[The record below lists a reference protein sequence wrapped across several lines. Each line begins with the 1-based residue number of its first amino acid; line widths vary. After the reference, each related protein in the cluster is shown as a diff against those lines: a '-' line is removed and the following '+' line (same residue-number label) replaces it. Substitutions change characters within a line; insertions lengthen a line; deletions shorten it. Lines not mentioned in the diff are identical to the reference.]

1 MEGDFFM
8 DNKRMTEFDLYRDI
22 EKRFGGEIFI
32 GVVGPVRT
40 GKSTFIKRFMDLMVL
55 PNMEDSP
62 EKIRMQDE
70 LPQSGTGKTITTTE
84 PKFIPKNAAKI
95 QLSDDV
101 FVNIRMVDCVGYMV
115 DGASG
120 HMEEDMPR
128 MVKTPWMDEE
138 IPFVKA
144 AEIGTRKVIKEHST
158 VGIVVTTDGSITDI
172 PRDSYLEAEKNT
184 IEELQNLHK
193 PFIVLVNSAKPYSD
207 DAKRIAAEI
216 MEKYG
221 VTAFPMNCQQM
232 KKEDIQLIL
241 ENLLYEF
248 PVSVMEFYMP
258 KWVEML
264 ENEHPF
270 KQGLM
275 NSIRDVTK
283 NIRVMRDIIEHPV
296 TLENESVKH
305 CVTEHIG
312 MENGIIR
319 ILLTLEDSC
328 YYQMLSEW
336 IGSEIKSEYDL
347 LQLLK
352 EYASMQKEYKKV
364 LNAMDSV
371 RHTGYGVVTPE
382 RTEIELDTPEI
393 IKHGSKYGVK
403 IRAVSPSVHFIKANV
418 ITEIAPIVGT
428 EQQAKDLISYIGQS
442 RDDDNSI
449 WDTNIFGKTVEQLVY
464 DGIAGKI
471 AMIGEESQQR
481 LQETMQKIVNDSTGG
496 FICIII

>member
-1 MEGDFFM
+1 M
-8 DNKRMTEFDLYRDI
+8 DNKRITEFDLYKDI
-22 EKRFGGEIFI
+22 QHRCNGEIFI

-40 GKSTFIKRFMDLMVL
+40 GKSTFIKRFMDIMVL
-55 PNMEDSP
+55 PNMDESP
-62 EKIRMQDE
+62 EKTRLMDE

-84 PKFIPKNAAKI
+84 PKFIPQNAANI
-95 QLSDDV
+95 HLTDDV
-101 FVNIRMVDCVGYMV
+101 SVNIRMVDCVGYMV
-115 DGASG
+115 DGATG
-120 HMEEDMPR
+120 HMEEDVPR
-128 MVKTPWMDEE
+128 MVKTPWFEEE

-144 AEIGTRKVIKEHST
+144 AEIGTGKVIKDHST
-158 VGIVVTTDGSITDI
+158 VGIVVTTDGSVTDI
-172 PRDSYLEAEKNT
+172 PRDSYLDAEKET
-184 IEELQNLHK
+184 IEELKELHK
-193 PFIVLVNSAKPYSD
+193 PFIVLVNSNKPYSEE
-207 DAKRIAAEI
+207 AKKIAMDI
-216 MEKYG
+216 SQSYG
-221 VTAFPMNCQQM
+221 VTALPMNCQQM
-232 KKEDIQLIL
+232 KQEDIRLIL

-264 ENEHPF
+264 KNEHPF
-270 KQGLM
+270 KAGLM
-275 NSIRDVTK
+275 DSIRNMTKDVR
-283 NIRVMRDIIEHPV
+283 IMRDIIEHPIMI
-296 TLENESVKH
+296 ENNNVKH

-312 MENGIIR
+312 MEDGIIR
-319 ILLTLEDSC
+319 LILSLEDSC

-336 IGSEIKSEYDL
+336 IGTPVKDEYDL

-352 EYASMQKEYKKV
+352 EYASMQNEYKKV
-364 LNAMDSV
+364 LNAMESV
-371 RHTGYGVVTPE
+371 RHTGYGVVTPD
-382 RTEIELDTPEI
+382 RNEIELDTPEI
-393 IKHGSKYGVK
+393 IKHGSKFGVK

-442 RDDDNSI
+442 RDDNNSI

-471 AMIGEESQQR
+471 AMIGDESQQR

>member
-1 MEGDFFM
+1 M
-8 DNKRMTEFDLYRDI
+8 DNKRMTEFDLYKDI
-22 EKRFGGEIFI
+22 QNRCKGEIFV

-55 PNMEDSP
+55 PNMEDLP
-62 EKIRMQDE
+62 EKTRLQDE

-84 PKFIPKNAAKI
+84 PKFIPKNAANI
-95 QLSDDV
+95 RLAEDV
-101 FVNIRMVDCVGYMV
+101 SVNLRMVDCVGYMV
-115 DGASG
+115 DGATG

-128 MVKTPWMDEE
+128 MVKTPWFEEE

-144 AEIGTRKVIKEHST
+144 AEVGTRKVIKDHST
-158 VGIVVTTDGSITDI
+158 VGIVVTTDGSVTDI
-172 PRDSYLEAEKNT
+172 DRSAYEAAEKAT
-184 IEELQNLHK
+184 IEELLSLHK
-193 PFIVLVNSAKPYSD
+193 PFIVLVNSAKPYGEE
-207 DAKRIAAEI
+207 AARIAENIKETYDVCAI
-216 MEKYG
+216 
-221 VTAFPMNCQQM
+221 PMNCQQM
-232 KKEDIQLIL
+232 KKEDVQTIL

-264 ENEHPF
+264 ENSHPF
-270 KQGLM
+270 KAGLM
-275 NSIRDVTK
+275 DSIKNLTKDIRCMRDV
-283 NIRVMRDIIEHPV
+283 IEYPMHI
-296 TLENESVKH
+296 ENDQVKH

-312 MENGIIR
+312 MEDGVIR
-319 ILLTLEDSC
+319 VFLNLEDSC

-336 IGSEIKSEYDL
+336 IGSEIRNEYDL
-347 LQLLK
+347 LHLLK
-352 EYASMQKEYKKV
+352 EYASMQSEYKKV
-364 LNAMDSV
+364 LNAMEAV

-403 IRAVSPSVHFIKANV
+403 IRAVSPSVHFIRANV
-418 ITEIAPIVGT
+418 ITEIAPIVGS

-442 RDDDNSI
+442 RDDANSI

-464 DGIAGKI
+464 DGISSKI
-471 AMIGEESQQR
+471 AMIGEDSQQR

>member
-1 MEGDFFM
+1 M
-8 DNKRMTEFDLYRDI
+8 DNKRMTEFDLYKDI
-22 EKRFGGEIFI
+22 QNRCKGEIFV

-55 PNMEDSP
+55 PNMEESP
-62 EKIRMQDE
+62 EKTRLQDE
-70 LPQSGTGKTITTTE
+70 LPQSGTGRMITTTE
-84 PKFIPKNAAKI
+84 PKFIPKNAANIK
-95 QLSDDV
+95 LAEDV
-101 FVNIRMVDCVGYMV
+101 SVNLRMVDCVGYMV

-120 HMEEDMPR
+120 HMEDEMPR
-128 MVKTPWMDEE
+128 MVKTPWFEEE

-144 AEIGTRKVIKEHST
+144 AEVGTKKVIKEHST
-158 VGIVVTTDGSITDI
+158 VGVVVTTDGSVTDI
-172 PRDSYLEAEKNT
+172 ERSAYEAAEKET
-184 IEELQNLHK
+184 IEELLALHK
-193 PFIVLVNSAKPYSD
+193 PFIVIVNSSRPYSEE
-207 DAKRIAAEI
+207 AVHVAESI
-216 MEKYG
+216 HDSYG
-221 VTAFPMNCQQM
+221 VAAVPVNCQQM
-232 KKEDIQLIL
+232 KKEDIQMIL
-241 ENLLYEF
+241 EKLLYEF

-264 ENEHPF
+264 ENTHPF
-270 KQGLM
+270 KTGLM
-275 NSIRDVTK
+275 ESIKNLTQDIRCMRDV
-283 NIRVMRDIIEHPV
+283 IERQ
-296 TLENESVKH
+296 LAMENEQVKH

-312 MENGIIR
+312 MEDGIVR
-319 ILLTLEDSC
+319 ILLNLEDAC

-336 IGSEIKSEYDL
+336 IGSEIRNEYDL

-403 IRAVSPSVHFIKANV
+403 IKAVSPSVHFIRANV
-418 ITEIAPIVGT
+418 ITEIAPIVGS

-442 RDDDNSI
+442 RDDTDSI

-464 DGIAGKI
+464 DGISSKI

>member
-1 MEGDFFM
+1 M
-8 DNKRMTEFDLYRDI
+8 DNKRMTEFDLYKDI
-22 EKRFGGEIFI
+22 EHRCGGEIFI

-40 GKSTFIKRFMDLMVL
+40 GKSTFIKRFMDIMVL
-55 PNMEDSP
+55 PNMEESP
-62 EKIRMQDE
+62 EKVRLQDE

-95 QLSDDV
+95 KLSDDV

-115 DGASG
+115 DGAAG
-120 HMEEDMPR
+120 HMEEDAPR
-128 MVKTPWMDEE
+128 MVKTPWFEEE

-172 PRDSYLEAEKNT
+172 PRENYEDAEQNT
-184 IEELQNLHK
+184 MEELQSLHK
-193 PFIVLVNSAKPYSD
+193 PFLVLVNSNRPYSD
-207 DAKRIAAEI
+207 EANKIASEI
-216 MEKYG
+216 RAKYG
-221 VTAFPMNCQQM
+221 VNALPMNCQQM
-232 KKEDIQLIL
+232 KKEDVQMIL

-248 PVSVMEFYMP
+248 PISVMEFYMP

-264 ENEHPF
+264 GNDHPF
-270 KQGLM
+270 KISLM
-275 NSIRDVTK
+275 DSIRDLTK
-283 NIRVMRDIIEHPV
+283 NISVMRDIINQPIV
-296 TLENESVKH
+296 LENENVKY

-312 MENGIIR
+312 MENGVIR
-319 ILLTLEDSC
+319 ILLTLEDDC
-328 YYQMLSEW
+328 YYEMLSEW

-364 LNAMDSV
+364 LNAMESV
-371 RHTGYGVVTPE
+371 RHTGYGVVTPA
-382 RTEIELDTPEI
+382 RTEIELDPPEI
-393 IKHGSKYGVK
+393 IKHGSKFGVK

-428 EQQAKDLISYIGQS
+428 EQQAKDLISYIGES
-442 RDDDNSI
+442 RDDSNNI

-471 AMIGEESQQR
+471 AMIGDDSQVR

-496 FICIII
+496 FICIIL

>member
-1 MEGDFFM
+1 M
-8 DNKRMTEFDLYRDI
+8 DNKRITDFDLYKDI
-22 EKRFGGEIFI
+22 KNRCNGEIFI

-55 PNMEDSP
+55 PNMVESP
-62 EKIRMQDE
+62 EKTRLQDE

-84 PKFIPKNAAKI
+84 PKFIPKNAAEI
-95 QLSDDV
+95 HLADDV
-101 FVNIRMVDCVGYMV
+101 CVNIRMVDCVGYMV
-115 DGASG
+115 DGATG
-120 HMEEDMPR
+120 HMEEDVPR
-128 MVKTPWMDEE
+128 MVKTPWFEDE

-144 AEIGTRKVIKEHST
+144 AEIGTKKVIKDHST
-158 VGIVVTTDGSITDI
+158 VGIVITTDGSVTDI
-172 PRDSYLEAEKNT
+172 PRESYMEAEKET
-184 IEELQNLHK
+184 IEELKELHK
-193 PFIVLVNSAKPYSD
+193 PFIVLVNSSKPYSREV
-207 DAKRIAAEI
+207 KEIASQLSDT
-216 MEKYG
+216 YG
-221 VTAFPMNCQQM
+221 VIALPMNCQQM
-232 KKEDIQLIL
+232 KEEDVHLIL

-264 ENEHPF
+264 KNTHPF
-270 KQGLM
+270 KSGLM
-275 NSIRDVTK
+275 DSIREMTKDVRT
-283 NIRVMRDIIEHPV
+283 MRDIIKHPI
-296 TLENESVKH
+296 TFTNDNVKH

-312 MENGIIR
+312 MEDGVIR
-319 ILLTLEDSC
+319 LILSLEDSC

-336 IGSEIKSEYDL
+336 TQTDIKDEYGL

-352 EYASMQKEYKKV
+352 EYASMQNEYKKV
-364 LNAMDSV
+364 LNAMESV
-371 RHTGYGVVTPE
+371 RHTGYGVVTPD
-382 RTEIELDTPEI
+382 RNEIELDTPEI

-403 IRAVSPSVHFIKANV
+403 IKAVSPSVHFIKANV

-442 RDDDNSI
+442 RDDNNSI

-471 AMIGEESQQR
+471 AMIGDDSQMR
-481 LQETMQKIVNDSTGG
+481 LQDTMQKIVNDSTGG

>member
-1 MEGDFFM
+1 M
-8 DNKRMTEFDLYRDI
+8 DNKRMTEFDLYKDI
-22 EKRFGGEIFI
+22 QNRCKGEIFV

-55 PNMEDSP
+55 PNMEESP
-62 EKIRMQDE
+62 EKVRLQDE
-70 LPQSGTGKTITTTE
+70 LPQSGTGRTITTTE
-84 PKFIPKNAAKI
+84 PKFIPKNAANIK
-95 QLSDDV
+95 LAEDV
-101 FVNIRMVDCVGYMV
+101 SVNLRMVDCVGYMV

-120 HMEEDMPR
+120 HMEDDMPR
-128 MVKTPWMDEE
+128 MVKTPWFEEE

-144 AEIGTRKVIKEHST
+144 AEVGTRKVIKEHST
-158 VGIVVTTDGSITDI
+158 VGVVVTTDGSVTDI
-172 PRDSYLEAEKNT
+172 DRSSYEAAEKAT
-184 IEELQNLHK
+184 IEELLSLHK
-193 PFIVLVNSAKPYSD
+193 PFIVLVNSSRPFSEEAG
-207 DAKRIAAEI
+207 RIAENI
-216 MEKYG
+216 RETYG
-221 VTAFPMNCQQM
+221 VSAIPMNCQQM
-232 KKEDIQLIL
+232 KKEDVQLIL

-264 ENEHPF
+264 ENSHPF
-270 KQGLM
+270 KAGLM
-275 NSIRDVTK
+275 ESVRNLTKDIRCMRDV
-283 NIRVMRDIIEHPV
+283 IERQLVM
-296 TLENESVKH
+296 ENEQVKH

-312 MENGIIR
+312 MEDGIVR
-319 ILLTLEDSC
+319 VLLNLEDSC

-336 IGSEIKSEYDL
+336 IGSEIKNEYDL
-347 LQLLK
+347 LHLLR
-352 EYASMQKEYKKV
+352 EYASMQSEYKKV

-403 IRAVSPSVHFIKANV
+403 IKAVSPSVHFIRANV
-418 ITEIAPIVGT
+418 ITEIAPIVGS
-428 EQQAKDLISYIGQS
+428 EQQAKDLITYIGQS
-442 RDDDNSI
+442 RDDTNSI

-464 DGIAGKI
+464 DSISSKI
-471 AMIGEESQQR
+471 AMIGEDSQQR

>member
-1 MEGDFFM
+1 M
-8 DNKRMTEFDLYRDI
+8 DNKRMTEFDLYKDI
-22 EKRFGGEIFI
+22 QNRCKGEIFV

-55 PNMEDSP
+55 PNMEESP
-62 EKIRMQDE
+62 EKIRLQDE
-70 LPQSGTGKTITTTE
+70 LPQSGTGRTITTTE
-84 PKFIPKNAAKI
+84 PKFIPKNAANIK
-95 QLSDDV
+95 LAEDV
-101 FVNIRMVDCVGYMV
+101 SVNLRMVDCVGYMV

-120 HMEEDMPR
+120 HMEDEMPR
-128 MVKTPWMDEE
+128 MVKTPWFEEE

-144 AEIGTRKVIKEHST
+144 AEVGTRKVIKEHST
-158 VGIVVTTDGSITDI
+158 VGIVVTTDGSVTDI
-172 PRDSYLEAEKNT
+172 DRASYEAAEKAT
-184 IEELQNLHK
+184 IEELLALHK
-193 PFIVLVNSAKPYSD
+193 PFVVIVNSSRPYSEE
-207 DAKRIAAEI
+207 AMRVAENVRNT
-216 MEKYG
+216 YG
-221 VTAFPMNCQQM
+221 VSAIPVNCQQM

-241 ENLLYEF
+241 EKLLYEF

-264 ENEHPF
+264 ENTHPF
-270 KQGLM
+270 KAGLM
-275 NSIRDVTK
+275 ESIKNLTKDIRCMRDV
-283 NIRVMRDIIEHPV
+283 IERQL
-296 TLENESVKH
+296 TMENEQVKH

-312 MENGIIR
+312 MEDGIVR
-319 ILLTLEDSC
+319 VLLNLEDTC
-328 YYQMLSEW
+328 YYQMLSDW
-336 IGSEIKSEYDL
+336 IGSEIRNEYDL

-403 IRAVSPSVHFIKANV
+403 IKAVSPSVHFIRANV
-418 ITEIAPIVGT
+418 ITEIAPIVGS

-442 RDDDNSI
+442 RDDSDSI

-464 DGIAGKI
+464 DGISSKI

>member
-1 MEGDFFM
+1 M
-8 DNKRMTEFDLYRDI
+8 DNKRMTEFDLYKDI
-22 EKRFGGEIFI
+22 QNRCKGEIFV

-62 EKIRMQDE
+62 EKVRLQDE
-70 LPQSGTGKTITTTE
+70 LPQSGTGRTITTTE
-84 PKFIPKNAAKI
+84 PKFIPKNAANIK
-95 QLSDDV
+95 LAEDV
-101 FVNIRMVDCVGYMV
+101 SVNLRMVDCVGYMV

-128 MVKTPWMDEE
+128 MVKTPWFEEE

-144 AEIGTRKVIKEHST
+144 AEVGTRKVIKEHST
-158 VGIVVTTDGSITDI
+158 VGVVVTTDGSVTDLD
-172 PRDSYLEAEKNT
+172 RSAYEAAEKAT
-184 IEELQNLHK
+184 IEELLSLHK
-193 PFIVLVNSAKPYSD
+193 PFIVLVNSAKPYSEE
-207 DAKRIAAEI
+207 AGRIAENIRAS
-216 MEKYG
+216 YG
-221 VTAFPMNCQQM
+221 VMAIPMNCQQM
-232 KKEDIQLIL
+232 KKEDVQLIL

-264 ENEHPF
+264 ENTHPF
-270 KQGLM
+270 KAGLM
-275 NSIRDVTK
+275 DSVRNLTKDIRCMRDV
-283 NIRVMRDIIEHPV
+283 IEHQ
-296 TLENESVKH
+296 LNMDNEQVKH

-312 MENGIIR
+312 MEDGVIR
-319 ILLTLEDSC
+319 VLLNLEDSC

-336 IGSEIKSEYDL
+336 IGSEIRNEYDL

-364 LNAMDSV
+364 LNAMEAV

-403 IRAVSPSVHFIKANV
+403 IKAVSPSVHFIRANV
-418 ITEIAPIVGT
+418 ITEIAPIVGS
-428 EQQAKDLISYIGQS
+428 EQQAKDLITYIGQS
-442 RDDDNSI
+442 KDDNNSI

-464 DGIAGKI
+464 DGISSKI
-471 AMIGEESQQR
+471 AMIGEDSQQR

>member
-1 MEGDFFM
+1 M
-8 DNKRMTEFDLYRDI
+8 DNKRMTEFDLYKDI
-22 EKRFGGEIFI
+22 EHRCGGEIFI

-40 GKSTFIKRFMDLMVL
+40 GKSTFIKRFMDIMVL
-55 PNMEDSP
+55 PNMEESP
-62 EKIRMQDE
+62 EKVRLQDE

-95 QLSDDV
+95 KLSDDV

-115 DGASG
+115 DGAAG
-120 HMEEDMPR
+120 HMEEDAPR
-128 MVKTPWMDEE
+128 MVKTPWFEEE

-172 PRDSYLEAEKNT
+172 PRENYEDAEQNT
-184 IEELQNLHK
+184 MEELQSLHK
-193 PFIVLVNSAKPYSD
+193 PFLVLVNSNRPYSD
-207 DAKRIAAEI
+207 EANKIASEI
-216 MEKYG
+216 RAKYG
-221 VTAFPMNCQQM
+221 VNALTMNCQQM
-232 KKEDIQLIL
+232 KKEDVQMIL

-248 PVSVMEFYMP
+248 PISVMEFYMP

-264 ENEHPF
+264 GNDHPF
-270 KQGLM
+270 KISLM
-275 NSIRDVTK
+275 DSIRDLTK
-283 NIRVMRDIIEHPV
+283 NISVMRDIINQPIV
-296 TLENESVKH
+296 LENENVKY

-312 MENGIIR
+312 MENGVIR
-319 ILLTLEDSC
+319 ILLTLEDDC
-328 YYQMLSEW
+328 YYEMLSEW

-364 LNAMDSV
+364 LNAMESV
-371 RHTGYGVVTPE
+371 RHTGYGVVTPA
-382 RTEIELDTPEI
+382 RTEIELDPPEI
-393 IKHGSKYGVK
+393 IKHGSKFGVK

-428 EQQAKDLISYIGQS
+428 EQQAKDLISYIGES
-442 RDDDNSI
+442 RDDSNNI

-471 AMIGEESQQR
+471 AMIGDDSQVR
-481 LQETMQKIVNDSTGG
+481 LQETMQKFVNDSTGG
-496 FICIII
+496 FICIIL

>member
-1 MEGDFFM
+1 M
-8 DNKRMTEFDLYRDI
+8 DNKRITEFDLYKDI
-22 EKRFGGEIFI
+22 KHRCNGEIFI

-40 GKSTFIKRFMDLMVL
+40 GKSTFIKRFMDIMVL
-55 PNMEDSP
+55 PNMNESP
-62 EKIRMQDE
+62 EKARLLDE

-84 PKFIPKNAAKI
+84 PKFIPQNAANI
-95 QLSDDV
+95 HLTDDV
-101 FVNIRMVDCVGYMV
+101 SFNIRMVDCVGYMV
-115 DGASG
+115 EGATG
-120 HMEEDMPR
+120 HMEENVPR
-128 MVKTPWMDEE
+128 MVKTPWFEEE

-144 AEIGTRKVIKEHST
+144 AEIGTGKVIKDHST
-158 VGIVVTTDGSITDI
+158 VGIVVTTDGSVTDI
-172 PRDSYLEAEKNT
+172 PRESYINAEKET
-184 IEELQNLHK
+184 IEELKELHK
-193 PFIVLVNSAKPYSD
+193 PFIVLVNSNKPYSD
-207 DAKRIAAEI
+207 ETKKIAMDISQA
-216 MEKYG
+216 YG
-221 VTAFPMNCQQM
+221 VTALPMNCQQM
-232 KKEDIQLIL
+232 KQEDIRLIL

-248 PVSVMEFYMP
+248 PVSVIEFYMP

-264 ENEHPF
+264 KNEHPF
-270 KQGLM
+270 KAGLM
-275 NSIRDVTK
+275 DSIRNMTKDVR
-283 NIRVMRDIIEHPV
+283 IMRDIIEHPIK
-296 TLENESVKH
+296 LESNNVKH

-312 MENGIIR
+312 MEDGIIR
-319 ILLTLEDSC
+319 LILSLDDSC

-336 IGSEIKSEYDL
+336 IGAPIKDEYDL

-352 EYASMQKEYKKV
+352 EYAFMQNEYKKV
-364 LNAMDSV
+364 LNAMESV
-371 RHTGYGVVTPE
+371 RHTGYGVVTPD
-382 RTEIELDTPEI
+382 RNEIELDSPEI

-442 RDDDNSI
+442 RDDNNSI

-471 AMIGEESQQR
+471 AMIGDESQQR

>member
-22 EKRFGGEIFI
+22 EQRFGGEIFI

-55 PNMEDSP
+55 PNMEDTP
-62 EKIRMQDE
+62 EKVRLQDE

-101 FVNIRMVDCVGYMV
+101 SVNIRMVDCVGYMV

-128 MVKTPWMDEE
+128 MVKTPWLEEE

-172 PRDSYLEAEKNT
+172 PRESYLDAEKNT

-193 PFIVLVNSAKPYSD
+193 PFIVLVNSAKPYSEE
-207 DAKRIAAEI
+207 AKRIAIETE
-216 MEKYG
+216 EKYG
-221 VTAFPMNCQQM
+221 VTALTMNCQQM
-232 KKEDIQLIL
+232 KAEDIHLIL
-241 ENLLYEF
+241 EKLLYEF

-270 KQGLM
+270 KQSLM
-275 NSIRDVTK
+275 NSIRDMTK
-283 NIRVMRDIIEHPV
+283 DIRVMRDIIENPIM
-296 TLENESVKH
+296 LENENVKH

-336 IGSEIKSEYDL
+336 IGSEIKNEYDL

-442 RDDDNSI
+442 RDDNNSI

-471 AMIGEESQQR
+471 AMIGDESQQR

>member
-1 MEGDFFM
+1 M
-8 DNKRMTEFDLYRDI
+8 DNKRMTEFDLYKDI
-22 EKRFGGEIFI
+22 QNRCKGEIFV

-55 PNMEDSP
+55 PKMEESP
-62 EKIRMQDE
+62 EKIRLQDE
-70 LPQSGTGKTITTTE
+70 LPQSGTGRTITTTE
-84 PKFIPKNAAKI
+84 PKFIPKNAANIK
-95 QLSDDV
+95 LAEDV
-101 FVNIRMVDCVGYMV
+101 SVNLRMVDCVGYMV

-120 HMEEDMPR
+120 HMEDEMPR
-128 MVKTPWMDEE
+128 MVKTPWFEEE

-144 AEIGTRKVIKEHST
+144 AEVGTRKVIKEHST
-158 VGIVVTTDGSITDI
+158 VGIVVTTDGSVTDI
-172 PRDSYLEAEKNT
+172 DRASYEAAEKAT
-184 IEELQNLHK
+184 IEELLALHK
-193 PFIVLVNSAKPYSD
+193 PFVVIVNSSRPYSEE
-207 DAKRIAAEI
+207 AMRVAENI
-216 MEKYG
+216 RNTYG
-221 VTAFPMNCQQM
+221 VSAIPVNCQQM

-241 ENLLYEF
+241 EKLLYEF

-264 ENEHPF
+264 ENTHPF
-270 KQGLM
+270 KAGLM
-275 NSIRDVTK
+275 ESIKNLTKDIRCMRDV
-283 NIRVMRDIIEHPV
+283 IERQL
-296 TLENESVKH
+296 TMENEQVKH

-312 MENGIIR
+312 MEDGIVR
-319 ILLTLEDSC
+319 VLLNLEDTC
-328 YYQMLSEW
+328 YYQMLSDW
-336 IGSEIKSEYDL
+336 IGSEIRNEYDL

-403 IRAVSPSVHFIKANV
+403 IKAVSPSVHFIRANV
-418 ITEIAPIVGT
+418 ITEIAPIVGS

-442 RDDDNSI
+442 RDDSDSI

-464 DGIAGKI
+464 DGISSKI

>member
-1 MEGDFFM
+1 M
-8 DNKRMTEFDLYRDI
+8 DNKRMTEFDLYKDI
-22 EKRFGGEIFI
+22 EHRCGGEIFI

-62 EKIRMQDE
+62 EKVRLQDE

-95 QLSDDV
+95 KLAEDV
-101 FVNIRMVDCVGYMV
+101 FVKVRMVDCVGYMV
-115 DGASG
+115 DGATG
-120 HMEEDMPR
+120 HMEENVPR
-128 MVKTPWMDEE
+128 MVKTPWYEEE
-138 IPFVKA
+138 IPFAKA
-144 AEIGTRKVIKEHST
+144 AEIGTQKVIKDHST

-172 PRDSYLEAEKNT
+172 PRGAYAEAERNT
-184 IEELQNLHK
+184 MEELQKLKK
-193 PFIVLVNSAKPYSD
+193 PFVVLVNTSKPYSEE
-207 DAKRIAAEI
+207 ANKIATEI
-216 MEKYG
+216 SSQYG
-221 VTAFPMNCQQM
+221 VTALPMNCQQM
-232 KKEDIQLIL
+232 KREDVQLIL

-264 ENEHPF
+264 SNDHSF
-270 KQGLM
+270 KAGLM
-275 NSIRDVTK
+275 NSIREVTK
-283 NIRVMRDIIEHPV
+283 DIRVMRDVITHPIV
-296 TLENESVKH
+296 VENENVKH

-319 ILLTLEDSC
+319 ILLTLEDNC
-328 YYQMLSEW
+328 YYEMLSEW
-336 IGSEIKSEYDL
+336 IGSEIRNEYDL

-352 EYASMQKEYKKV
+352 EYASMQKEYRKV
-364 LNAMDSV
+364 LNAMESV

-428 EQQAKDLISYIGQS
+428 EQQAKDLISYIGES
-442 RDDDNSI
+442 RDDTNSI

-471 AMIGEESQQR
+471 AMIGDDSQVR

>member
-1 MEGDFFM
+1 M
-8 DNKRMTEFDLYRDI
+8 DNKRMTEFDLYKDI
-22 EKRFGGEIFI
+22 QNRCNGEIFV

-62 EKIRMQDE
+62 EKTRLQDE

-84 PKFIPKNAAKI
+84 PKFIPKNAANIK
-95 QLSDDV
+95 LAEDV
-101 FVNIRMVDCVGYMV
+101 SVNLRMVDCVGYMV

-120 HMEEDMPR
+120 HMEDEMPR
-128 MVKTPWMDEE
+128 MVKTPWFEDE

-144 AEIGTRKVIKEHST
+144 AEVGTRKVIKEHST
-158 VGIVVTTDGSITDI
+158 VGVVVTTDGSVTDI
-172 PRDSYLEAEKNT
+172 PRSSYEAAEKAT
-184 IEELQNLHK
+184 IEELLNLHK
-193 PFIVLVNSAKPYSD
+193 PFIVIVNSSKPYSD
-207 DAKRIAAEI
+207 EAAGVAEYI
-216 MEKYG
+216 RNAYG
-221 VTAFPMNCQQM
+221 VTAIPMNCQQM
-232 KKEDIQLIL
+232 KKEDVQMLL
-241 ENLLYEF
+241 EKLLYEF

-264 ENEHPF
+264 ENTHPF
-270 KQGLM
+270 KAGLM
-275 NSIRDVTK
+275 ESIKNLTKDIRCMRDV
-283 NIRVMRDIIEHPV
+283 IERQFVM
-296 TLENESVKH
+296 ENEQVKH

-312 MENGIIR
+312 MEDGIVR
-319 ILLTLEDSC
+319 VLLNLEDTC

-336 IGSEIKSEYDL
+336 IGSEIRNEYDL

-403 IRAVSPSVHFIKANV
+403 IKAVSPSVHFIRANV
-418 ITEIAPIVGT
+418 ITEIAPIVGS

-442 RDDDNSI
+442 RDSSDSI

-464 DGIAGKI
+464 DGISGKI
-471 AMIGEESQQR
+471 AMIGEDSQQR
-481 LQETMQKIVNDSTGG
+481 LQETMQKIVNESTGG

>member
-1 MEGDFFM
+1 M
-8 DNKRMTEFDLYRDI
+8 DNKRMTDFDLYKDI
-22 EKRFGGEIFI
+22 QYRCKGEIFV

-55 PNMEDSP
+55 PEMEESP
-62 EKIRMQDE
+62 EKTRLQDE
-70 LPQSGTGKTITTTE
+70 LPQSGTGKMITTTE
-84 PKFIPKNAAKI
+84 PKFIPKNAANI
-95 QLSDDV
+95 RLADDV
-101 FVNIRMVDCVGYMV
+101 SVKLRMVDCVGYMV
-115 DGASG
+115 DGALG
-120 HMEEDMPR
+120 HMEDDR
-128 MVKTPWMDEE
+128 MVKTPWFEEE

-144 AEIGTRKVIKEHST
+144 AEVGTRKVIKDHST

-172 PRDSYLEAEKNT
+172 GREAYASSEKET
-184 IEELQNLHK
+184 IEELLGLHK
-193 PFIVLVNSAKPYSD
+193 PFIVLVNSSRPYSEE
-207 DAKRIAAEI
+207 AIKTAEEI
-216 MEKYG
+216 ENTYNVVAM
-221 VTAFPMNCQQM
+221 PMNCQQM
-232 KKEDIQLIL
+232 KKEDIRLIL
-241 ENLLYEF
+241 ERLLYEF

-264 ENEHPF
+264 ENTHPF
-270 KQGLM
+270 KVSLM
-275 NSIRDVTK
+275 KSIREMTKDVSC
-283 NIRVMRDIIEHPV
+283 MRDIIENPLV
-296 TLENESVKH
+296 LENEQVKH

-312 MENGIIR
+312 LEDGIIR
-319 ILLTLEDSC
+319 VLLNLEDSC

-336 IGSEIKSEYDL
+336 IGGSINGEYDL
-347 LQLLK
+347 LHLLK

-364 LNAMDSV
+364 LNAMDAV

-393 IKHGSKYGVK
+393 IRHGSKYGVK
-403 IRAVSPSVHFIKANV
+403 IKAISPSVHFIRANV

-428 EQQAKDLISYIGQS
+428 EQQAKDLISYIS
-442 RDDDNSI
+442 DSKDDNNSI

-464 DGIAGKI
+464 DGISGKI

>member
-1 MEGDFFM
+1 M
-8 DNKRMTEFDLYRDI
+8 DNKRIKEFDLYKDI
-22 EKRFGGEIFI
+22 QYRCGGEIFI

-62 EKIRMQDE
+62 EKIRLQDE

-84 PKFIPKNAAKI
+84 PKFIPKNAATI
-95 QLSDDV
+95 HLTEEVS
-101 FVNIRMVDCVGYMV
+101 VNIRMVDCVGYMV
-115 DGASG
+115 DGAAG
-120 HMEEDMPR
+120 HMEENEPR
-128 MVKTPWMDEE
+128 MVKTPWFEEE
-138 IPFVKA
+138 IPFIKA
-144 AEIGTRKVIKEHST
+144 AEIGTRKVIKDHST

-172 PRDSYLEAEKNT
+172 PRESYLEAEKNT

-193 PFIVLVNSAKPYSD
+193 PFVVLVNSSKPYSE
-207 DAKRIAAEI
+207 DAKKIAEEI
-216 MEKYG
+216 RQKFG
-221 VTAFPMNCQQM
+221 VAALPVNCQQM

-264 ENEHPF
+264 VNTHPF
-270 KQGLM
+270 KVGLM
-275 NSIRDVTK
+275 NSIK
-283 NIRVMRDIIEHPV
+283 NRTQDIRSMRDIIEHPV
-296 TLENESVKH
+296 TLDNENIKH
-305 CVTEHIG
+305 CMTEHIG
-312 MENGIIR
+312 LENGIVR
-319 ILLTLEDSC
+319 ILLNIEDSC

-336 IGSEIKSEYDL
+336 TDSDIRSEYDL

-352 EYASMQKEYKKV
+352 EYAAMQGEYKKV
-364 LNAMDSV
+364 LNAMNAV

-403 IRAVSPSVHFIKANV
+403 IRAVSPSIHFIRANV
-418 ITEIAPIVGT
+418 ITEIAPIVGS
-428 EQQAKDLISYIGQS
+428 EQQAKDLISYIS
-442 RDDDNSI
+442 ESKDDNNSI

-464 DGIAGKI
+464 DGISSKI
-471 AMIGEESQQR
+471 AMIGEDSQQR

>member
-1 MEGDFFM
+1 M
-8 DNKRMTEFDLYRDI
+8 DNKRMTEFDLYKDI
-22 EKRFGGEIFI
+22 QNRCKGEIFV

-55 PNMEDSP
+55 PNMEESP
-62 EKIRMQDE
+62 EKIRLQDE
-70 LPQSGTGKTITTTE
+70 LPQSGTGRTITTTE
-84 PKFIPKNAAKI
+84 PKFIPKNAANIK
-95 QLSDDV
+95 LAEDV
-101 FVNIRMVDCVGYMV
+101 SVNLRMVDCVGYMV

-120 HMEEDMPR
+120 HMEDEMPR
-128 MVKTPWMDEE
+128 MVKTPWFEEE

-144 AEIGTRKVIKEHST
+144 AEVGTRKVIKEHST
-158 VGIVVTTDGSITDI
+158 VGIVVTTDGSVTDI
-172 PRDSYLEAEKNT
+172 DRASYEAAEKAT
-184 IEELQNLHK
+184 IEELLALHK
-193 PFIVLVNSAKPYSD
+193 PFVVIVNSSRPYSEE
-207 DAKRIAAEI
+207 AMRVAENI
-216 MEKYG
+216 RNTYG
-221 VTAFPMNCQQM
+221 VSAIPVNCQQM

-241 ENLLYEF
+241 EKLLYEF

-264 ENEHPF
+264 ENTHPF
-270 KQGLM
+270 KAGLM
-275 NSIRDVTK
+275 ESIKNLTKDIRCMRDV
-283 NIRVMRDIIEHPV
+283 IERQL
-296 TLENESVKH
+296 TMENEQVKH

-312 MENGIIR
+312 MEDGIVR
-319 ILLTLEDSC
+319 VLLNLEDTC
-328 YYQMLSEW
+328 YYQMLSDW
-336 IGSEIKSEYDL
+336 IGSEIRNEYDL

-403 IRAVSPSVHFIKANV
+403 IKAVSPSVHFIRANV
-418 ITEIAPIVGT
+418 ITEIAPIVGS

-442 RDDDNSI
+442 RDDSDSI

-464 DGIAGKI
+464 DGISSKI